1 MELGV
6 GVVDGLVKKGGRLE
20 DGWRMEDGKGFGLRI
35 KKKGANDMLSPAPG
49 YLRSGGL

>member
-1 MELGV
+1 MGV

-35 KKKGANDMLSPAPG
+35 KKRDNDVLSYAPG
-49 YLRSGGL
+49 YLGSGGL